1 MALDGLDR
9 PPLDP
14 HGPGRQLLGQHFH
27 PVGAAAPD
35 EEDSFPG
42 QVTRIVEAAGVSE
55 SEGTVEAEL
64 SRDPLPLGEWR
75 RLPVEAHLNEPTNG
89 ATILTDSDPLGLAEQ
104 TGPLRRPANR
114 LRK

>member
-42 QVTRIVEAAGVSE
+42 QVTRIVEAAGGSE

-75 RLPVEAHLNEPTNG
+75 RVPPEAHPHKTPPQNNKTTPH
-89 ATILTDSDPLGLAEQ
+89 PHH
-104 TGPLRRPANR
+104 PPPRP
-114 LRK
+114 